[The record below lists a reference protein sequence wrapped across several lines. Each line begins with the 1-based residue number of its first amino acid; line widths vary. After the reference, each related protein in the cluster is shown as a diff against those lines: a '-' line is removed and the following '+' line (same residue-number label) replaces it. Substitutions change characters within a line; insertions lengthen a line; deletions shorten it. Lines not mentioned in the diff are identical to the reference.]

1 MMSGFSRALKSISYG
16 MASIFEHMGRII
28 TFSYPSDYTSISK
41 RYKFS
46 QYNSVEEALSAD
58 WEKVGNDMKNAMAKI
73 ESELSDEDKA
83 IIEKIRKENK
93 NGSN

>member
-1 MMSGFSRALKSISYG
+1 MSNFVRALRSIGYG
-16 MASIFEHMGRII
+16 MSSIFEHMGRLVI
-28 TFSYPSDYTSISK
+28 FPYSSDYKSITE

-46 QYNSVEEALSAD
+46 EYNSVEEALSAD
-58 WEKVGNDMKNAMAKI
+58 WEKVGNDMKIAMAKI
-73 ESELSDEDKA
+73 ESELSEEDKA